1 MGFKE
6 FLSEQMPTSQALD
19 LLGLSGTYDEKELKR
34 AYRRA
39 SNKAHPDKGGSVDQ
53 QQLVNAAYKSLQGT
67 EGGQDPMSKFRQRQ
81 EEDKERAKIAEAYV
95 IQLFN
100 QYFQP
105 RDYINYFKEMSGK
118 EFTHE
123 RSVRANSSFGSHVT
137 VTYRFTSEDNKTFF
151 DLSFWCT
158 MRFTKSLGSASES
171 TGLDSMSVN
180 TSVLHERKKYK
191 MSRRDVSFDNS
202 VQAISDPKK
211 NFPQAKLKKV
221 FSVGSTKRKPVKRAD
236 YLLAFSK
243 ELNATMTKDYIR
255 IPLKNDYEYVMSRMV
270 FMRQGQYISNGLY
283 TTKPLRREQTLTTM
297 FIEYK
302 DPEYLD
308 MFIDGLK
315 DIQRKST
322 PQSIERDLQI
332 LQKRLERKFG

>member
-1 MGFKE
+1 MSFKE
-6 FLSEQMPTSQALD
+6 FLTEQMTTSEALSV
-19 LLGLSGTYDEKELKR
+19 LGLDGTYDEKELKK

-53 QQLVNAAYKSLQGT
+53 QQRVNAAYKVLQGT
-67 EGGQDPMSKFRQRQ
+67 EGGQDPMSKFRQRR
-81 EEDKERAKIAEAYV
+81 EEEKERAKIAETYV

-105 RDYINYFKEMSGK
+105 REYTDYFEKMSGK
-118 EFTHE
+118 RFTHE
-123 RSVRANSSFGSHVT
+123 RSIRSSSTFGSHVT
-137 VTYRFTSEDNKTFF
+137 VTYRFTSEDEKTFF

-158 MRFTKSLGSASES
+158 MRFTQALGGVEES

-202 VQAISDPKK
+202 IEAISDPKK

-221 FSVGSTKRKPVKRAD
+221 FSTGASKRKPVKRAD

-243 ELNATMTKDYIR
+243 ELNATMTKDFIR
-255 IPLKNDYEYVMSRMV
+255 IPLKNGYEYVMSRMV
-270 FMRQGQYISNGLY
+270 MMRQGHYNSNGLY
-283 TTKPLRREQTLTTM
+283 TTKPLRREKILTTL

-308 MFIDGLK
+308 MFVDGLK

-322 PQSIERDLQI
+322 PESIERDLQI